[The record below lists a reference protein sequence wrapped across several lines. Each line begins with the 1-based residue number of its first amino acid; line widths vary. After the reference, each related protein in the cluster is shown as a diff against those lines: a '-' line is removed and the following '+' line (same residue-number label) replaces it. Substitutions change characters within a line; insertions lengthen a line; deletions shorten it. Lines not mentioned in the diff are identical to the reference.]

1 MLTGTRSSKVGEPAV
16 AKPTIAGPAPTQ
28 RFSFTGSISAWYDN
42 DDRAVWILLGL
53 FVAIWTSFQVIAY
66 SAIGIHDDLA
76 EVFVWSQHPSAGY
89 LKHPPLA
96 GLMAAVWFQIFPVA
110 DWSFDLMAM
119 VNSAVALFAIDRIA
133 RRYVSGDKRLLV
145 LLLLLLTPFYQFHG
159 QRFSTNQALLSTWP
173 IATWCF
179 LRAFETR
186 RVGWSVLAG
195 ATAALAMLGKY
206 YSIYLIA
213 AFVIAALSHRQCW
226 NYLRSPAPWIS
237 ISTGL
242 VVLAPHL
249 YWLATTGIGP
259 FQYAMTVHG
268 SESSSD
274 ELMSILE
281 YLAGGIGYV
290 LLPLGVFAVATRPD
304 RSLLGEMLWPAD
316 ADRRML
322 VVLLGAL
329 LLLPVIT
336 APLIGV
342 KITSL
347 WTMSAWFL
355 LPIVLLSPARVT
367 LTRTAAVRVAT
378 GVAILTTAVLA
389 AAPAVA
395 WSNFAKG
402 TENGRAYYRVVGEEL
417 TRAWRTAM
425 GGRPLTIVAWGD
437 PSLAQATSF
446 YSPDHPDSAPWFG
459 LLPYPSVTDA
469 RLRREGWASACFA
482 EEQLC
487 AAAAE
492 RHSAD
497 HPGVMRIEETL
508 TVSFFGMS
516 AASKR
521 FIFILTPALQD

>member
-1 MLTGTRSSKVGEPAV
+1 MAEPVV
-16 AKPTIAGPAPTQ
+16 ARQAPTH
-28 RFSFTGSISAWYDN
+28 RFSFVGAISAWYDN
-42 DDRAVWILLGL
+42 DDRAVWILLAL

-89 LKHPPLA
+89 QKHPPLA
-96 GLMAAVWFQIFPVA
+96 GLIAAVWFKLFPVA

-119 VNSAVALFAIDRIA
+119 LNSAVALFAIDRIA
-133 RRYVSGDKRLLV
+133 GRYLSGDKRLLV

-195 ATAALAMLGKY
+195 VTAALAMLAKY

-213 AFVIAALSHRQCW
+213 AFVVAALSHPQRW
-226 NYLRSPAPWIS
+226 DYLRSPAPSIS
-237 ISTGL
+237 IFAGL
-242 VVLAPHL
+242 VLIAPHL
-249 YWLATTGIGP
+249 YWLATTGLGP
-259 FQYAMTVHG
+259 FQYAMAVHG
-268 SESSSD
+268 SGSSSD

-281 YLAGGIGYV
+281 YLTGGIGYV
-290 LLPLGVFAVATRPD
+290 LLPVAVFAVAVRPE
-304 RSLLGEMLWPAD
+304 RTMLGEMLWPND

-322 VVLLGAL
+322 VVMLGGL
-329 LLLPVIT
+329 FLLPALT

-347 WTMSAWFL
+347 WTMSGWFL
-355 LPIVLLSPARVT
+355 LPIVLLSPARIT
-367 LTRTAAVRVAT
+367 LTRAAAVRVAI
-378 GVAILTTAVLA
+378 GVAILTAGVLA
-389 AAPAVA
+389 AAPAIA

-402 TENGRAYYRVVGEEL
+402 VENGRAYYRVVGEEL
-417 TRAWRTAM
+417 TRAWRTTM
-425 GGRPLTIVAWGD
+425 GGRPLTIVTGD

-459 LLPYPSVTDA
+459 LPPQPWVTNE
-469 RLRREGWASACFA
+469 RLRREGWAGACFA
-482 EEQLC
+482 DEQLC
-487 AAAAE
+487 LAAAE
-492 RHSAD
+492 QHSAD

-516 AASKR
+516 AASKQ
-521 FIFILTPALQD
+521 FIFILAPPQQN